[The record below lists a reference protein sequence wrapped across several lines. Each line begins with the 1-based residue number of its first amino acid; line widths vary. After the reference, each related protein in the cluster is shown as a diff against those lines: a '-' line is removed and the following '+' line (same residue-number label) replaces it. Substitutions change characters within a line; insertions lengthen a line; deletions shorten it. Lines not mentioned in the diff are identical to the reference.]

1 MLPVTFSR
9 RTCSPVLR
17 RWSFD
22 PFAELGRLSS
32 MFDDV
37 QDDFGVRLDVRE
49 DAGRY
54 YVDADLPGF
63 AKEDLD
69 VTFQEGVLTISG
81 ERQREEKKEGESYH
95 YIERQTGRFA
105 RSVRLPDG
113 VKPDSVDASL
123 KGGVLTVTV
132 DKAEEVKPRKINV
145 KG

>member
-9 RTCSPVLR
+9 RTSSPLLR

-22 PFAELGRLSS
+22 PFAELGRVSS
-32 MFDDV
+32 LLGDV
-37 QDDFGVRLDVRE
+37 QDDFGVHLDVRE
-49 DAGRY
+49 DEGRY
-54 YVDADLPGF
+54 YVDVDLPGF
-63 AKEDLD
+63 KKEDLD
-69 VTFQEGVLTISG
+69 VTFQEGVLTING
-81 ERQREEKKEGESYH
+81 ERKREEKKDAESFH
-95 YIERQTGRFA
+95 YIERRTGRFA

-123 KGGVLTVTV
+123 KDGVLTVSV